1 MKTFFAN
8 RVAGCSIHPDRY
20 GFALYANH
28 WQTADRALELDVGDD
43 EKPCH
48 HKSSGPGALKYG
60 KWTHIALIV
69 DVNQDDDT
77 ITNSAYIDKQLKIT
91 MQLPHRRNVKS
102 HYPLRVFLV

>member
-1 MKTFFAN
+1 MHCKLFNSCLVSFGTIKYRYKNETFFAN

-60 KWTHIALIV
+60 KWIHIALIV

-77 ITNSAYIDKQLKIT
+77 ITYSAYIDKQLK
-91 MQLPHRRNVKS
+91 
-102 HYPLRVFLV
+102 

>member
-1 MKTFFAN
+1 MSGENYIDLKGLTFRDRDALGASYSIAAWLRLEPSNTDIRMKTFFAN

-48 HKSSGPGALKYG
+48 HKSS
-60 KWTHIALIV
+60 HIYHIHK
-69 DVNQDDDT
+69 T
-77 ITNSAYIDKQLKIT
+77 EK
-91 MQLPHRRNVKS
+91 ME
-102 HYPLRVFLV
+102 